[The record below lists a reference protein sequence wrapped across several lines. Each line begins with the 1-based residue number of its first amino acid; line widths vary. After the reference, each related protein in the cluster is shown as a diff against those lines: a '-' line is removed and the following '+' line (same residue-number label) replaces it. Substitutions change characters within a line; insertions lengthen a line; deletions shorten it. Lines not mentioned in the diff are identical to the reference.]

1 MNPFV
6 YHANPARVV
15 FGAGAFARLHI
26 EINRLGCRRALVLS
40 TQNQIDLAHDAARLL
55 GDTAAGVF
63 DQAQMHVPAGIAA
76 QASKAAMETGA
87 DCLVATGGG
96 STIGL
101 AKPSHSPE
109 AETHTIVLPHALAYN
124 RKSTPRAMHI
134 LGRALDAEDGPRALF
149 ELARDNGA
157 PTALRDIGLRES
169 DIPVAAD
176 IALTNPYWNPA
187 PLEREALLGLLQR
200 AYQGEPPI

>member
-1 MNPFV
+1 M
-6 YHANPARVV
+6 
-15 FGAGAFARLHI
+15 
-26 EINRLGCRRALVLS
+26 
-40 TQNQIDLAHDAARLL
+40 Q
-55 GDTAAGVF
+55 
-63 DQAQMHVPAGIAA
+63 
-76 QASKAAMETGA
+76 
-87 DCLVATGGG
+87 
-96 STIGL
+96 
-101 AKPSHSPE
+101 
-109 AETHTIVLPHALAYN
+109 
-124 RKSTPRAMHI
+124 I